1 MSSFMRFPICAT
13 YCTLSF
19 SAGPLLYLISPQI
32 KPRPVHRALI
42 LPMPGTLKSGQ
53 QLMLLAGKTLY
64 FFAVLLT
71 GCSSHTAPLR
81 LRFFISPHDAFCT
94 VRTIW
99 GGPYSTELLQTEGY
113 FQTSL
118 QSLLNPV
125 FSRIAWISSTVRSYC
140 QYLMSLTGF
149 PFLKAPL

>member
-1 MSSFMRFPICAT
+1 MNAAEHKALP
-13 YCTLSF
+13 F
-19 SAGPLLYLISPQI
+19 SANQTGPGAKSAPGADAAHAGHT
-32 KPRPVHRALI
+32 KKRPAANA
-42 LPMPGTLKSGQ
+42 
-53 QLMLLAGKTLY
+53 AGRENFI

-71 GCSSHTAPLR
+71 GSGSHTAPLR

-99 GGPYSTELLQTEGY
+99 GGPYSTELLQTAGY

-125 FSRIAWISSTVRSYC
+125 FSRIALISSTVRSYC

-149 PFLKAPL
+149 PFLKVPL